1 MVRAMFQVESAQR
14 DNQTGKTGHSSSMTG
29 LAESKNGTGR
39 EATSNVREPSGYRGK
54 LFEWLLIAIAVA
66 YAAGLLLA
74 PLVAIIVGA
83 FGEGLRAAVKEISST
98 DAISS
103 LKLTL
108 VMAVGATAV
117 NTVFGVCIAWVLVR
131 DNFWGRRILNGLVDM
146 PFAVSPVIAGFML
159 ILLFGRGGWL
169 TPITDALGVKVVFA
183 LPGILLATIFISLPF
198 VIREVAPV
206 LAQVSADQEDAAR
219 TIGANRLLTFWHVT
233 LPAIRWGL
241 LYGVSLTFA
250 RAVGEIG
257 AVLVVSGGV
266 SRLTETSTLY
276 IFRSLDDRNYVGAN
290 AMAVFLAALSF
301 GILMVIEYFKRR
313 TEQTQTT

>member
-1 MVRAMFQVESAQR
+1 MADVIVNAAAPEKQSRSLPAR
-14 DNQTGKTGHSSSMTG
+14 LT
-29 LAESKNGTGR
+29 
-39 EATSNVREPSGYRGK
+39 
-54 LFEWLLIAIAVA
+54 EWLLILIVVL

-74 PLVAIIVGA
+74 PLIAIVWGA
-83 FGEGLRAAVKEISST
+83 LSEGGAAFIHEITSVDSL
-98 DAISS
+98 SS

-108 VMAVGATAV
+108 IMAVAATAI
-117 NTVFGVCIAWVLVR
+117 NTLFGLSIAWVLVR

-159 ILLFGRGGWL
+159 ILLFGRGGWF
-169 TPITDALGVKVVFA
+169 TGISEALGIKVVFA

-206 LAQVSADQEDAAR
+206 LGQLSTDQEDAAL
-219 TIGANRLLTFWHVT
+219 TIGASRLRTFWHVT

-276 IFRSLDDRNYVGAN
+276 IFRSLDDRNYIGAN
-290 AMAVFLAALSF
+290 AMAVVLAGISF
-301 GILMVIEYFKRR
+301 VILTVIELLKKRTDR
-313 TEQTQTT
+313 VQTQ

>member
-1 MVRAMFQVESAQR
+1 MSQVEGR
-14 DNQTGKTGHSSSMTG
+14 KGKRRSQSR
-29 LAESKNGTGR
+29 LR
-39 EATSNVREPSGYRGK
+39 EWA
-54 LFEWLLIAIAVA
+54 LIAIVVL

-74 PLVAIIVGA
+74 PLVAIVWGSLAEGVRA
-83 FGEGLRAAVKEISST
+83 FAREMTSP

-103 LKLTL
+103 LKLTME
-108 VMAVGATAV
+108 MAVAATAI
-117 NTVFGVCIAWVLVR
+117 NTLFGVCIAWVLVR

-159 ILLFGRGGWL
+159 ILLFGRTGWF
-169 TPITDALGVKVVFA
+169 TPLTDALGIKVVFA
-183 LPGILLATIFISLPF
+183 LPGILLATVFISLPF

-206 LAQVSADQEDAAR
+206 LSQVSIEQEDAAF
-219 TIGANRLLTFWHVT
+219 TIGASRLLTFWHVT

-266 SRLTETSTLY
+266 SRLTETSTLF
-276 IFRSLDDRNYVGAN
+276 IFRSLDDRNSVGAN
-290 AMAVFLAALSF
+290 AMAVLLAAISF
-301 GILMVIEYFKRR
+301 VILLVIELLKKR
-313 TEQTQTT
+313 TEQTQTV

>member
-1 MVRAMFQVESAQR
+1 MVEAMRAPRGSRLGRSKLVEWALV
-14 DNQTGKTGHSSSMTG
+14 GVVV
-29 LAESKNGTGR
+29 L
-39 EATSNVREPSGYRGK
+39 
-54 LFEWLLIAIAVA
+54 

-74 PLVAIIVGA
+74 PLLAIVLGSLAEGA
-83 FGEGLRAAVKEISST
+83 GALVRELTSV

-103 LKLTL
+103 FKLTL
-108 VMAVGATAV
+108 LMAVGATV
-117 NTVFGVCIAWVLVR
+117 INTVFGLCIAWVLVR
-131 DNFWGRRILNGLVDM
+131 DDFWGRRILNGLVDM

-159 ILLFGRGGWL
+159 ILLFGRTGWF
-169 TPITDALGVKVVFA
+169 TPLINALGIKVVFA

-206 LAQVSADQEDAAR
+206 LSQVNQDQEDAAF
-219 TIGANRLLTFWHVT
+219 TMGATRLQTFWHVT

-241 LYGVSLTFA
+241 FYGVSLTFA

-266 SRLTETSTLY
+266 SRLTETSTLF

-290 AMAVFLAALSF
+290 AMAVALAGLSF
-301 GILMVIEYFKRR
+301 VILMVIEFFKKR
-313 TEQTQTT
+313 TDQTRAS

>member
-1 MVRAMFQVESAQR
+1 MSQVES
-14 DNQTGKTGHSSSMTG
+14 
-29 LAESKNGTGR
+29 GR
-39 EATSNVREPSGYRGK
+39 TVSRQSRFARAK
-54 LFEWLLIAIAVA
+54 LGEWALIAIVVL

-74 PLVAIIVGA
+74 PLIAIVWGSLSEGFSA
-83 FGEGLRAAVKEISST
+83 FAREMTSA

-108 VMAVGATAV
+108 VMAVGATAI

-159 ILLFGRGGWL
+159 ILLFGRTGWF
-169 TPITDALGVKVVFA
+169 TPLIDALGIKVVFA
-183 LPGILLATIFISLPF
+183 LPGILLATVFISLPF

-206 LAQVSADQEDAAR
+206 LSQVSIEQEDAAF
-219 TIGANRLLTFWHVT
+219 TIGASRLLTFWHVT

-266 SRLTETSTLY
+266 SRLTETSTLF

-290 AMAVFLAALSF
+290 AMAVLLAAISF
-301 GILMVIEYFKRR
+301 VILLVIELLKKR
-313 TEQTQTT
+313 TEQTQTV

>member
-1 MVRAMFQVESAQR
+1 MSQ
-14 DNQTGKTGHSSSMTG
+14 
-29 LAESKNGTGR
+29 AEGR
-39 EATSNVREPSGYRGK
+39 RRKRRSRSRRSRLG
-54 LFEWLLIAIAVA
+54 EWALIAIVVL

-74 PLVAIIVGA
+74 PLVAIVWGSLA
-83 FGEGLRAAVKEISST
+83 EGLRAFAREMTSP

-103 LKLTL
+103 LKLTME
-108 VMAVGATAV
+108 MAVAATAI

-159 ILLFGRGGWL
+159 ILLFGRTGWFTGL
-169 TPITDALGVKVVFA
+169 TDALGIKVVFA
-183 LPGILLATIFISLPF
+183 LPGILLATVFISLPF

-206 LAQVSADQEDAAR
+206 LSQVSIEQEDAAF
-219 TIGANRLLTFWHVT
+219 TIGASRLLTFWHVT

-266 SRLTETSTLY
+266 SRLTETSTLF
-276 IFRSLDDRNYVGAN
+276 IFRSLDDRNYIGAN
-290 AMAVFLAALSF
+290 AMAVLLAAISF
-301 GILMVIEYFKRR
+301 VILLVIELLKKR
-313 TEQTQTT
+313 TEQTQTV

>member
-1 MVRAMFQVESAQR
+1 MIGSTQKEVEESRDFAGSPQAVRRREQGAR
-14 DNQTGKTGHSSSMTG
+14 NKSSQITR
-29 LAESKNGTGR
+29 AK
-39 EATSNVREPSGYRGK
+39 VV
-54 LFEWLLIAIAVA
+54 EWLLIAIAVL

-74 PLVAIIVGA
+74 PLLAIFWGA
-83 FGEGLRAAVKEISST
+83 FAEGFGAVARALSSPDAV
-98 DAISS
+98 SS

-108 VMAVGATAV
+108 IMAVGATAI

-131 DNFWGRRILNGLVDM
+131 DKFWGRRILNGLVDM

-159 ILLFGRGGWL
+159 ILLFGRTGWL
-169 TPITDALGVKVVFA
+169 TSVTEALGIKVVFA

-206 LAQVSADQEDAAR
+206 LDQVSNDQEDAAL
-219 TIGANRLLTFWHVT
+219 TIGANRLQAFWHVT

-266 SRLTETSTLY
+266 SRLTETSTLF

-290 AMAVFLAALSF
+290 AMSVVLAAISF
-301 GILMVIEYFKRR
+301 VILMVIETLKRR
-313 TEQTQTT
+313 TEQTRTP